1 MQTFYYVDAHCG
13 AGKTMQLVDVIK
25 TRHLSHTHR
34 IIIASTT
41 KTLVNQT
48 AFNLRSNG
56 IACSVFHGGNISCGV
71 MARYEKA
78 LLDETKRIILVTH
91 QAFFKG
97 LEFAKNGD
105 FKVFIDEIPQI
116 DTEQR
121 YKLKHHKQNVL
132 NAFAIKQFATDADFC
147 EVTVKNTKLVN
158 RYIQSDKDQVD
169 AVLCEL
175 ANKVSSPNYHVACK
189 ADTFKNFVDI
199 VKPSEKFTTSAIMR
213 PSVFSRWPDVTIMGA
228 NFTSSTMYRCWT
240 LDDANFI
247 PHPLF
252 TGLSAVHPK
261 EVGDRI
267 KIGYVF
273 ELPFSKNQIN
283 TFTKNGFD
291 VVAEMGRLAEQEFQG
306 QPYLATFNNRTS
318 EASMLTYETAE
329 VIEPVS
335 NGRNDLVHL
344 HRAIYAMAAND
355 APTHINM
362 MKNLFGFE
370 GDELYLAHGFES
382 AYQFLCRTSV
392 RVAGSTE
399 PLHFIVPDKRTAT
412 MLAHIFSCQSVYQIE
427 HDMVLPDSEKK
438 ERKSKEEI
446 NRAAYQKTKN
456 VQSMILTTGG
466 QTAKTFKAWV
476 ENGCVKTSEGQNHFT
491 LEFETGLKFADVKRR
506 INRNCLLRVQ
516 GGKGLIV
523 VPTDTIIPAD
533 YAQWLAEAF
542 AKANTSVDIQFS
554 AVPVKEFGEF
564 KQTNKNT
571 DDLTKY
577 VQRDFKKFLGK
588 A

>member
-1 MQTFYYVDAHCG
+1 MQHFYFVDAHCG

-34 IIIASTT
+34 IIIASPT
-41 KTLVNQT
+41 KVLVDQT
-48 AFNLRSNG
+48 ARNLRKSG
-56 IACSVFHGGNISCGV
+56 IANTVIHGGTACKSV
-71 MARYEKA
+71 MKKYEAA
-78 LLDETKRIILVTH
+78 LLDENKRVILITH
-91 QAFFKG
+91 LAFFAG
-97 LEFAKNGD
+97 IDFAKDGD

-116 DTEQR
+116 DSEHS
-121 YKLKHHKQNVL
+121 YKLKNNKRFVL
-132 NAFAIKQFATDADFC
+132 NAFAVTPFGTDPEFS
-147 EVTVKNTKLVN
+147 EVTVKSQKVVN
-158 RYIQSDKDQVD
+158 NYVSSSQDDID
-169 AVLCEL
+169 AVLHSL
-175 ANKVSSPNYHVACK
+175 ANSVSSPNFHVACRTE
-189 ADTFKNFVDI
+189 TFNNFVDLTA
-199 VKPSEKFTTSAIMR
+199 PSEKFTASSIMR
-213 PSVFSRWPDVTIMGA
+213 PTIFSRWPDVTILGA
-228 NFTSSTMYRCWT
+228 NFTNSALYRCWM
-240 LDDANFI
+240 LDDATFE

-252 TGLSAVHPK
+252 SQLSDVHPR

-267 KIGYVF
+267 NIGYFF
-273 ELPFSKNQIN
+273 EHPFAKNQIK
-283 TFTKNGFD
+283 TFESIGVD
-291 VVAEMGRLAEQEFQG
+291 VIAEMGRVAEREFQG
-306 QPYLATFNNRTS
+306 QPYLATFNNRTNETS
-318 EASMLTYETAE
+318 TETYENAE
-329 VIEPVS
+329 VIEPVAK
-335 NGRNDLVHL
+335 GRNDLVHL

-355 APTHINM
+355 SPVHINM

-412 MLAHIFSCQSVYQIE
+412 MLAHIFSCPSVYQVE
-427 HDMVLPDSEKK
+427 HDMALPEREKK

-446 NRAAYQKTKN
+446 NRAAYEKTKN
-456 VQSMILTTGG
+456 VQSMILTTGD

-476 ENGCVKTSEGQNHFT
+476 ENGCVRGTEGQNHFT

-516 GGKGLIV
+516 DGKGLIV

-542 AKANTSVDIQFS
+542 AKANTSVDIQFN
-554 AVPVKEFGEF
+554 AIPVTAFGDC
-564 KQTNKNT
+564 KHTNKNT

-577 VQRDFKKFLGK
+577 GQRDFKKFLGK